1 MIDTIAFVLTG
12 IGLAASIVYYANIL
26 NNANRTRELQ
36 LKSQEQAL
44 ETRQASIFTQ
54 IAYQLYSKEHVTI
67 YFELIDWEWNDY
79 QDFYSKYGQGENR
92 VKRMMVWL
100 NFDLVGRLMREGLL
114 DRLLVS
120 QLLGSAILRS
130 WNKFE
135 PIIIE
140 DRKEMGPHWMTEWE
154 YAFNEIKQV
163 YDQTFTERL

>member
-79 QDFYSKYGQGENR
+79 QDFYSKYGHGENR
-92 VKRMMVWL
+92 VKRMI
-100 NFDLVGRLMREGLL
+100 G
-114 DRLLVS
+114 
-120 QLLGSAILRS
+120 
-130 WNKFE
+130 
-135 PIIIE
+135 
-140 DRKEMGPHWMTEWE
+140 
-154 YAFNEIKQV
+154 
-163 YDQTFTERL
+163 